1 MVRGFSRGLA
11 LTVALG
17 VSGAAHAREFIVK
30 PGAMTVQAGAELQV
44 AGLSSHIFLI
54 SQELGLQRM

>member
-30 PGAMTVQAGAELQV
+30 PGAMTVQAGAE
-44 AGLSSHIFLI
+44 
-54 SQELGLQRM
+54 